1 MSKIVVTMWITLDG
15 FIADS
20 AGNIDWI
27 LGDDELSEYELNIMK
42 NADTMIFGANTYKDF
57 AGYWPNVPDSPGAMD
72 WEKIHAKNMNKAK
85 KIVFSKTIAEPEWEN
100 TIVLNDIHEGE
111 IQKLKNESKNSLL
124 IYGSASIVQQLTNL
138 GLIDEY
144 QLLVHP
150 VALGSGKPLFEN
162 LKSRLNLTL
171 SETKKFSSGVI
182 CSTYHPRT

>member
-15 FIADS
+15 FIVDS
-20 AGNIDWI
+20 AGKLDWI
-27 LGDDELSEYELNIMK
+27 LGDDELSEYELNVMQ
-42 NADTMIFGANTYKDF
+42 NADIMIFGAKTYKDF
-57 AGYWPNVPDSPGAMD
+57 AGYWPNVPDNPDAMD

-85 KIVFSKTIAEPEWEN
+85 KIVFSKTITAPKWDN
-100 TIVLNDIHEGE
+100 TTVLNGINGEE
-111 IQKLKNESKNSLL
+111 IQNLKNESTSSLL

-162 LKSRLNLTL
+162 LKSRLNLAL
-171 SETKKFSSGVI
+171 IETKKFNSGVI
-182 CSTYHPRT
+182 CSTYHPKT